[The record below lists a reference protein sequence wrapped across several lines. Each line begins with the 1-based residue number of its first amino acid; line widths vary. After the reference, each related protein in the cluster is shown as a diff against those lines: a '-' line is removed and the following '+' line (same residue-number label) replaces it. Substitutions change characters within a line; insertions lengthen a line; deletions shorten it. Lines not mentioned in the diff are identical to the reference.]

1 MRRIDL
7 QKVKT
12 QVARSNTIRN
22 INKQIVLNYVR
33 EREPISRAE
42 IAKETALQRSTVSSI
57 VNSLVEEG
65 YIAEFGAGVSNGGRK
80 PTMLR
85 LRKDEA
91 VAIGVDITPRT
102 TTIATA
108 NLAGKILE
116 EDSFQTSPD
125 ADETFEKL
133 VAHLA
138 KFKSKI
144 KSKSVEIGIS
154 VPGMVDE
161 TNGIVTYIPYFQW
174 KNWKLKQK
182 VQRKLGLPVV
192 IENDANAIAL
202 AELWFGRPEVRGVKN
217 FVSVLVVDGI
227 GTGIIFEGQ
236 IYRGNKGAAG
246 EFGHMVLGEENN
258 SVRCSCGN
266 TQCWEAFAS
275 NTATVGRYSALKKRK
290 IKDIDEIF
298 DLAADGDQAALEIV
312 RETTKYLG
320 LGIVNLIVGL
330 SPEAVI
336 ISGKIAL
343 IWPLIENELLATIK
357 KNIRQELPPTKIM
370 ASTLGDHPTLMGAIS
385 LSLIN
390 KFASAT

>member
-1 MRRIDL
+1 
-7 QKVKT
+7 
-12 QVARSNTIRN
+12 
-22 INKQIVLNYVR
+22 
-33 EREPISRAE
+33 
-42 IAKETALQRSTVSSI
+42 
-57 VNSLVEEG
+57 
-65 YIAEFGAGVSNGGRK
+65 
-80 PTMLR
+80 MLR

-91 VAIGVDITPRT
+91 VAIGVDITPRI

-116 EDSFQTSPD
+116 EDSFETSPEQG
-125 ADETFEKL
+125 ETFEKL
-133 VAHLA
+133 VSYLA

-144 KSKSVEIGIS
+144 KNKSVLVGIS

-182 VQRKLGLPVV
+182 VQSKIGLPVV
-192 IENDANAIAL
+192 IDNDANAIAL
-202 AELWFGRPEVRGVKN
+202 AELWFGRPEVRSVKN

-258 SVRCSCGN
+258 VVHCSCGN

-275 NTATVGRYSALKKRK
+275 NIATVSRYSALTNQK
-290 IKDIDEIF
+290 IKDVDTIF
-298 DLAADGDQAALEIV
+298 DLAAKGDKAALKIV
-312 RETTKYLG
+312 IETTKYLG

-343 IWPLIENELLATIK
+343 IWPLIEKELLSTIK
-357 KNIRQELPPTKIM
+357 ENIRQELPPTKII

-385 LSLIN
+385 LSLID